1 MTNTAHRLRLLFGCA
16 AVAAAGLAGIPAAGA
31 DPLVPTQPNPYGPAA
46 QPAAVPVTGPLVSAP
61 RPAAPTPVLPAP
73 AGIPAAPVAV
83 PPSGLVPATSGTL
96 RDYFAANK
104 VQLEPQQPAGF
115 EALNITLPMPAGW
128 SHVPDPNVPDA
139 FAVIADRRGGSLY
152 TPNAQ
157 VVVYKLNGQFDP
169 KEAITHGFVDSQ
181 TLMAWQTTN
190 ASLEDFNGFP
200 SSIIEG
206 TYRDGDMTLN
216 TSRRHVIVPTDDAA
230 YLVSLTV
237 TTGAGRAIGI
247 APVTDGVISGFR
259 VERPGTNPPPPVPSG
274 PVQSGT
280 VRHQVGTAPPPLDVP
295 RPPVES
301 GTVRHQVGTAP
312 APLAPPRPPVESGI
326 IRHQVGTTG

>member
-1 MTNTAHRLRLLFGCA
+1 MTNTAHRWRLLFGCA
-16 AVAAAGLAGIPAAGA
+16 AVMAAGLAGIPAVAA
-31 DPLVPTQPNPYGPAA
+31 DPLVPAQPNPYGPAA
-46 QPAAVPVTGPLVSAP
+46 QPAAAPVTGPLASAP
-61 RPAAPTPVLPAP
+61 RPMAPAP
-73 AGIPAAPVAV
+73 AIPPPAVVPGAPAAIA
-83 PPSGLVPATSGTL
+83 PPNGLIPATSGTL
-96 RDYFAANK
+96 RDYFAAKK
-104 VQLEPQQPAGF
+104 VQLQPQQPAGF
-115 EALNITLPMPAGW
+115 NAFNITLPMPAGW

-139 FAVIADRRGGSLY
+139 FAVIADRRSGSLY

-157 VVVYKLNGQFDP
+157 VVVYRLDGQFDP

-190 ASLEDFNGFP
+190 ASLDDFNGFP

-206 TYRDGDMTLN
+206 TYRDADMTLN
-216 TSRRHVIVPTDDAA
+216 TSRRHVIVPTDDTA

-237 TTGAGRAIGI
+237 TTGAGRAIGT
-247 APVTDGVISGFR
+247 APATDGIVNGFR
-259 VERPGTNPPPPVPSG
+259 VERPGTNPPPPAPSG

-301 GTVRHQVGTAP
+301 GV
-312 APLAPPRPPVESGI
+312 

>member
-1 MTNTAHRLRLLFGCA
+1 MTNTAHRWRLLFGSA
-16 AVAAAGLAGIPAAGA
+16 AVMAAGLAGIPVVAAE
-31 DPLVPTQPNPYGPAA
+31 PLVPAQPNPYGPAA
-46 QPAAVPVTGPLVSAP
+46 QAAAAPVTGPLAAAP
-61 RPAAPTPVLPAP
+61 RPGAPAP
-73 AGIPAAPVAV
+73 VILPPAGVPSAPAAVA

-96 RDYFAANK
+96 RDYFAAKK
-104 VQLEPQQPAGF
+104 VQLQPQQPAGF
-115 EALNITLPMPAGW
+115 NAFNITLPMPAGW

-139 FAVIADRRGGSLY
+139 FAVIADRRSGSLY

-157 VVVYKLNGQFDP
+157 VVVYRLDGQFDP

-190 ASLEDFNGFP
+190 ASLNDFNGFP
-200 SSIIEG
+200 SASIEG
-206 TYRDGDMTLN
+206 TYRDADMTLN

-237 TTGAGRAIGI
+237 TTGAGRAIGA
-247 APVTDGVISGFR
+247 APATDGIINGFR
-259 VERPGTNPPPPVPSG
+259 VERPGTNPPPPAPSG

-280 VRHQVGTAPPPLDVP
+280 VRHQVGTVPLPLDAP
-295 RPPVES
+295 HPPVES
-301 GTVRHQVGTAP
+301 GV
-312 APLAPPRPPVESGI
+312 

>member
-1 MTNTAHRLRLLFGCA
+1 MTNTPHRWRLLFGCA
-16 AVAAAGLAGIPAAGA
+16 AVIAAGLAGIPAVAA
-31 DPLVPTQPNPYGPAA
+31 DPLVPVQPNPYSPPA
-46 QPAAVPVTGPLVSAP
+46 QPAAAPVTGPLAAAP
-61 RPAAPTPVLPAP
+61 RPAAPAPALPAP
-73 AGIPAAPVAV
+73 AGLPAAPAAVA

-96 RDYFAANK
+96 RDYFTAKK
-104 VQLEPQQPAGF
+104 VSLEPQQPAGF
-115 EALNITLPMPAGW
+115 NAFNITLPMPAGW

-139 FAVIADRRGGSLY
+139 FAVIADRRSGSLY

-157 VVVYKLNGQFDP
+157 VVVYRLDGQFDP

-190 ASLEDFNGFP
+190 ASLNYFNGFP

-206 TYRDGDMTLN
+206 TYRDADMTLN
-216 TSRRHVIVPTDDAA
+216 TSRRHVIVPTDDTA

-237 TTGAGRAIGI
+237 TTGAGRAIGA
-247 APVTDGVISGFR
+247 APATDGIINGFR
-259 VERPGTNPPPPVPSG
+259 VERPGTNPPPPAPSG

-280 VRHQVGTAPPPLDVP
+280 VRHQVGTAPPPLDAP
-295 RPPVES
+295 HPPVES
-301 GTVRHQVGTAP
+301 GV
-312 APLAPPRPPVESGI
+312 

>member
-1 MTNTAHRLRLLFGCA
+1 MTNTAHRWRLLFGCA
-16 AVAAAGLAGIPAAGA
+16 AVMAAGLAGSPVVAAE
-31 DPLVPTQPNPYGPAA
+31 PLVPAQPNPYGPAA
-46 QPAAVPVTGPLVSAP
+46 QPAAAPVTGPLASAP
-61 RPAAPTPVLPAP
+61 RPAAPAP
-73 AGIPAAPVAV
+73 AIPPPAGVPGIPAAVA
-83 PPSGLVPATSGTL
+83 PPSGLVPATSGTM
-96 RDYFAANK
+96 RDYFAAKK
-104 VQLEPQQPAGF
+104 VQLQPQQPAGF
-115 EALNITLPMPAGW
+115 NAFNITLPMPAGW

-157 VVVYKLNGQFDP
+157 VVVYRLDGQFDP

-190 ASLEDFNGFP
+190 ASLNDFNGFP

-206 TYRDGDMTLN
+206 TYRDADMTLN
-216 TSRRHVIVPTDDAA
+216 TSRRHVIVPTDDTA

-237 TTGAGRAIGI
+237 TTGAGRAIGA
-247 APVTDGVISGFR
+247 APATDGIINGFR
-259 VERPGTNPPPPVPSG
+259 VERPGTNPPPPAPSG

-280 VRHQVGTAPPPLDVP
+280 VRHQVGTAPPPLDAP
-295 RPPVES
+295 HPPVES
-301 GTVRHQVGTAP
+301 GV
-312 APLAPPRPPVESGI
+312 